1 MQIMDSLIEFFEGNF
16 YKNTLATFAIL
27 LTVIPLIWYVIRKI
41 IIKDNV
47 NKIGIAFKE
56 TVAGLSSPNLEVRMS
71 SAILLRRF
79 LDKKSEYGVGGTPF
93 AADSISVIVA
103 VLKTLQTSDFQKVLS
118 DTLRFAPAKYLINGD
133 FQRANLAKA
142 FLGSQ
147 NDEKKGMIIDMTKA
161 DFFQANLSGTLLK
174 NAVLNEAQFYEA
186 SLLGTKFNKAK
197 LRNANFNSAVL
208 QYVDFSEA
216 DLTGASFDNAKLR
229 EVNFTGAILDGVS
242 GINSVG
248 ENLINGPSC
257 IKQLQYSKT
266 DSNKIFISRLGVLDA
281 RQRMFVD
288 NVKDIVKQSNS
299 SWVELSRDMYD
310 ASNVLSSLSNK
321 IDSCSAIIVFGFK
334 SMHIIDGVFRYS
346 TEDSRTVRDEFLA
359 TPWNHL
365 EIGMAVMK
373 RMPVLL
379 IIDDG
384 VNDGAFH
391 NNINDELVVKLPISS
406 CLDTKKNNV
415 LKWLESVLKL

>member
-1 MQIMDSLIEFFEGNF
+1 MDTLIEWFGGNI
-16 YKNTLATFAIL
+16 YKNTVATVAL
-27 LTVIPLIWYVIRKI
+27 LITVTPLIWLVVRKI

-47 NKIGIAFKE
+47 KKIGIAFKE

-79 LDKKSEYGVGGTPF
+79 LYKKSEYGVGGTPF
-93 AADSISVIVA
+93 ADDTVSVIVA

-118 DTLRFAPAKYLINGD
+118 DTLRFAQAKYLINGD
-133 FQRANLAKA
+133 FQRANLTKA
-142 FLGSQ
+142 FLGSK

-208 QYVDFSEA
+208 QSVDFTGA

-229 EVNFTGAILDGVS
+229 GVDFSGALLNGVS

-248 ENLINGPSC
+248 ENLIDGPSC
-257 IKQLQYSKT
+257 IKQLQYSNT
-266 DSNKIFISRLGVLDA
+266 DSNKVFISRLGVLDA
-281 RQRMFVD
+281 RQRMFVN
-288 NVKDIVKQSNS
+288 NVKDIVEQSNS
-299 SWVELSRDMYD
+299 TWVELNRDMYD

-321 IDSCSAIIVFGFK
+321 IDSCSAMIVFGFK
-334 SMHIIDGVFRYS
+334 SMHIIDGIFRYS

-365 EIGMAVMK
+365 EVGMAVMK
-373 RMPVLL
+373 RIPVLL

-391 NNINDELVVKLPISS
+391 NNINDELLVKLPISS

-415 LKWLESVLKL
+415 STWLESVVNL